1 MTYRIV
7 IRLRLPTYLL
17 EKKHAV
23 VRNLITRAVVP
34 KLLAQLRV
42 VTAALS
48 SLKNI
53 VIDPQQDVLY

>member
-1 MTYRIV
+1 MPVYVCR
-7 IRLRLPTYLL
+7 PTVLDN
-17 EKKHAV
+17 KTAV
-23 VRNLITRAVVP
+23 GRSLITRAVVP

-53 VIDPQQDVLY
+53 VIHPQQDVLY